1 MRMVS
6 NCIESDAVFFK
17 MLKSND
23 VLLSPLSEFLYITE
37 ELYNLWQ
44 KESKVIDIHNSVTNA
59 IKAVRKNFASLE
71 KEDGNQLRYYVS
83 DRRWRK
89 AFRLMQTSAFL
100 NGRKEINLTDYLLL
114 IHSFWNYVECI
125 PNVLAAFTGSISD
138 TTVKALHKIDK
149 SLRQLMVP
157 QKPQTGGNSFRAQ
170 TSDSYVFAEYDYFYY
185 LVENYPDGEAYF
197 SKWDYS
203 ALNSQPRD
211 GVMYLDTKRNKTIIH
226 TLIPGR
232 PFEPKSQNATN
243 LKKVTIQRFSK
254 GAIIDGTPYSFRQ
267 KSASSRATFG
277 ETFQN
282 LPIYQRV
289 SVLQDLFKTCV
300 TEWNHLVSE
309 NWINCDN
316 IFLSPNDLV
325 LVNKMIKEVDE
336 QIKTAEVKL
345 NNVVMMIK

>member
-1 MRMVS
+1 MM
-6 NCIESDAVFFK
+6 CYFP
-17 MLKSND
+17 
-23 VLLSPLSEFLYITE
+23 PLSEPLYITE

-44 KESKVIDIHNSVTNA
+44 KESKVIDMHNSVTNA

-114 IHSFWNYVECI
+114 IHSFWNDVECI
-125 PNVLAAFTGSISD
+125 PNVLTAFTASISD
-138 TTVKALHKIDK
+138 TTVKALNKIDK

-157 QKPQTGGNSFRAQ
+157 QKPQTGGNSFTAQ
-170 TSDSYVFAEYDYFYY
+170 TVDSNAFAEYDYFYY
-185 LVENYPDGEAYF
+185 LVENYPHGKAYF

-203 ALNSQPRD
+203 ALNTQPRE

-232 PFEPKSQNATN
+232 PFDAKSQNATN
-243 LKKVTIQRFSK
+243 LKKVTIQKFSK
-254 GAIIDGTPYSFRQ
+254 GAIIDGTPYSFRL

-289 SVLQDLFKTCV
+289 SVLQDLFNTCV
-300 TEWNHLVSE
+300 SEWNHLVSE

-336 QIKTAEVKL
+336 QIKTTEVKL